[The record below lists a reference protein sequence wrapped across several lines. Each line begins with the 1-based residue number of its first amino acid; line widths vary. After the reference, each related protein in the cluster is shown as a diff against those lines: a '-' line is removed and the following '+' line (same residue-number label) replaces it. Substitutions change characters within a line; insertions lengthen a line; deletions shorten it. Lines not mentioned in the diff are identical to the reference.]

1 MKKNYFLLV
10 LCIMTISSF
19 AQNLVENPTFASG
32 VESWYATGSGY
43 ALPTVISDDG
53 QDDTSSVQYIATA
66 TTGFDQKF
74 SVVPGEEV
82 TISYWY
88 KAKRT
93 DNGLT
98 GNTARIWSV
107 FFDTTS
113 LTPTTP
119 INPPGT
125 TGSTDDPLRNNN
137 GFLPQASTWTQKT
150 VTSVVPVGANT
161 FTLQFRAYNG
171 ATVSYDNISF
181 ESPGAAYLSTE
192 VFNAISG
199 LKVYPNP
206 VSNGTLYIETAANA
220 ERTVTVFDVL
230 GKQVLNTTTN
240 NNAVSVNALRTGVYV
255 VKITEEGKTVTRK
268 LVIK

>member
-10 LCIMTISSF
+10 LCMMTISSF

-32 VESWYATGSGY
+32 VASWYATGTGY
-43 ALPTVISDDG
+43 ALPTVITNDG
-53 QDDTSSVQYIATA
+53 QDDNSSVQYIVTS
-66 TTGFDQKF
+66 TTPTGFDQKF
-74 SVVPGEEV
+74 SVVPGATV

-93 DNGLT
+93 DNGST
-98 GNTARIWSV
+98 GNTGRIWSV
-107 FFDTTS
+107 FQAS
-113 LTPTTP
+113 GSTTP

-137 GFLPQASTWTQKT
+137 VYLPQATTWTQKT

-161 FTLQFRAYNG
+161 FLLQFRAYNG

-192 VFNAISG
+192 GFNAISG

-240 NNAVSVNALRTGVYV
+240 NNAVGVNALRTGVYV

>member
-1 MKKNYFLLV
+1 
-10 LCIMTISSF
+10 MTISSF
-19 AQNLVENPTFASG
+19 AQNLVENPTFGSG
-32 VESWYATGSGY
+32 LESWSATGSGY
-43 ALPTVISDDG
+43 ALPTLITNDG
-53 QDDTSSVQYIATA
+53 QDDNSSVRYVATA
-66 TTGFDQKF
+66 STGFDQKF
-74 SVVPGEEV
+74 TVVPGATV

-88 KAKRT
+88 KAVRT
-93 DNGLT
+93 DGGLT
-98 GNTARIWSV
+98 GNTGRIWSV
-107 FFDTTS
+107 FYDTGS
-113 LTPTTP
+113 ITPTTP
-119 INPPGT
+119 INPAGT
-125 TGSTDDPLRNNN
+125 TGPSDDPLRFNN
-137 GFLPQASTWTQKT
+137 GYLPQATTWTQKT

-161 FTLQFRAYNG
+161 FLLQFRAYNG

-181 ESPGAAYLSTE
+181 ESPGAVYLSTE
-192 VFNAISG
+192 SFNAISG

>member
-19 AQNLVENPTFASG
+19 AQNLVENPTFGSG
-32 VESWYATGSGY
+32 LESWSATGTGY
-43 ALPTVISDDG
+43 ALPTLITNDG
-53 QDDTSSVQYIATA
+53 QDDNSSVRYVATA
-66 TTGFDQKF
+66 STGFDQKF
-74 SVVPGEEV
+74 TVVPGATV

-88 KAKRT
+88 KAVRT
-93 DNGLT
+93 DGGLT
-98 GNTARIWSV
+98 GNTGRIWSV
-107 FFDTTS
+107 FYDTGS
-113 LTPTTP
+113 ITPTTP
-119 INPPGT
+119 INPAGT
-125 TGSTDDPLRNNN
+125 TGPSDDPLRFNN
-137 GFLPQASTWTQKT
+137 GYLPQATTWTQKT

-161 FTLQFRAYNG
+161 FLLQFRAYNG

-181 ESPGAAYLSTE
+181 ESPGAVYLSTE
-192 VFNAISG
+192 SFNAISG

-255 VKITEEGKTVTRK
+255 VKITEEGKSVTRK

>member
-1 MKKNYFLLV
+1 MKKNYLLLV
-10 LCIMTISSF
+10 LCTMTISSF

-32 VESWYATGSGY
+32 VASWYATGTGY
-43 ALPTVISDDG
+43 ALPTVISNDG
-53 QDDTSSVQYIATA
+53 QDDSSSVQYIATA
-66 TTGFDQKF
+66 TTGFNQKF
-74 SVVPGEEV
+74 SVVPGATV
-82 TISYWY
+82 TINYWY
-88 KAKRT
+88 KAVRT
-93 DNGLT
+93 DGGST
-98 GNTARIWSV
+98 GSTGRIWSV
-107 FFDTTS
+107 FQAS
-113 LTPTTP
+113 GSTTP

-125 TGSTDDPLRNNN
+125 TGNTDDPLRNNN
-137 GFLPQASTWTQKT
+137 GYLPQATTWTKVT
-150 VTSVVPVGANT
+150 VTSQVPTGSNT
-161 FTLQFRAYNG
+161 FLLQFRAYNG

-192 VFNAISG
+192 GFNAISG

-240 NNAVSVNALRTGVYV
+240 NNAVSVNALRTGVYL

>member
-32 VESWYATGSGY
+32 VESWYATGTGY
-43 ALPTVISDDG
+43 VLPTVISNDG

-66 TTGFDQKF
+66 TTGFNQKF
-74 SVVPGEEV
+74 SVVPGATV

-93 DNGLT
+93 DDGPT
-98 GNTARIWSV
+98 GSTGRIWSV
-107 FFDTTS
+107 FQATGS
-113 LTPTTP
+113 TTP
-119 INPPGT
+119 INPPNT
-125 TGSTDDPLRNNN
+125 TGAANDPLRFND

-150 VTSVVPVGANT
+150 VTSEVPVGANT
-161 FTLQFRAYNG
+161 FLLQFRAYNG

-192 VFNAISG
+192 GFNAISG

-255 VKITEEGKTVTRK
+255 VKINEEGKTVTRK